1 MVKCNQFPG
10 ELLNLELLESRLIC
24 FRPVKFRTNVH
35 EMQIVGHEYL
45 HIHRIDDYMQAMQIR
60 SHDINRS
67 TTMKNQSNK
76 RFHQSS
82 HRWARWIDSLGSGNP
97 SKMTRR

>member
-10 ELLNLELLESRLIC
+10 ELLNLELLKSRLIC
-24 FRPVKFRTNVH
+24 FGSVKFRTNVH

-45 HIHRIDDYMQAMQIR
+45 HIQLMTTCKPCKSGPMISTEVPQGNIR
-60 SHDINRS
+60 ATNGS
-67 TTMKNQSNK
+67 TKVHIIAGQDG
-76 RFHQSS
+76 F
-82 HRWARWIDSLGSGNP
+82 GNP